1 MVEDGLSQTFNRIIT
16 KKMADVHFIRMHCG
30 RKSLKKANGR
40 LLKDRQKRQEVNFFV
55 VLKFLSLTNG
65 RVSRVKS
72 RGSRVK
78 SRGSKKVCK
87 NHVII

>member
-1 MVEDGLSQTFNRIIT
+1 MV
-16 KKMADVHFIRMHCG
+16 A
-30 RKSLKKANGR
+30 
-40 LLKDRQKRQEVNFFV
+40 
-55 VLKFLSLTNG
+55 G

-87 NHVII
+87 ITLSFSKQLDIGLLQYETLPNFVMI